1 MFSFYR
7 VWLPTC
13 KMKIFLQSRK
23 TQTQNSEQIKL
34 KFSNFSQNK
43 AMILVE
49 SQKDW
54 NPANSGG
61 LSQFLAKQTMR
72 LKPSGR
78 TQINIETQWQ
88 KLRSASTNNPKTHIG
103 ETKPDRRWDWWTR
116 LTLLTEKS
124 NLRTGCVDDGGAGD
138 ELRQQNMEGER
149 RTKRWRVMSTR
160 VSDWLGGGREAES
173 ERGDESIVT
182 EIFYSK

>member
-13 KMKIFLQSRK
+13 KMKIFLQSQK

-78 TQINIETQWQ
+78 TQIDIETWSQ
-88 KLRSASTNNPKTHIG
+88 KLRSASTNNPKTHIE
-103 ETKPDRRWDWWTR
+103 ETKPDWWWDWRTW
-116 LTLLTEKS
+116 LTLQTKNS
-124 NLRTGCVDDGGAGD
+124 NLRTSCDDDGGAGD
-138 ELRQQNMEGER
+138 ELRQWNM
-149 RTKRWRVMSTR
+149 
-160 VSDWLGGGREAES
+160 
-173 ERGDESIVT
+173 
-182 EIFYSK
+182 